1 MERKKILIAEKD
13 PNEIVELRKALV
25 TAGYEVRIAKNGAEA
40 LQWVESFHPDL
51 IIAEMR
57 LPVMDG
63 PHLLKEI
70 RNHSATKLLPF
81 ILIGSLKNLEER
93 VSAMKLPVDDY
104 LQKPLDPEEAVA
116 RIDSL
121 LREVELSASTPE
133 RQARGFSGSLGEM
146 NLVDLLQTLEVGNK
160 NAVVHLQ
167 HAGKEGVVYITSGEV
182 VDAELD
188 TLETRRAL
196 LRMFTWTEGSFRV
209 EIRMHDRQRLL
220 TISTRDLI
228 SEGMTRMYRWEQLS
242 QQLPPL
248 QSVVNVNGEV
258 GSVKV
263 TEEEKRLLQLVG
275 RKSSKRI
282 IDLVEQNQSDD
293 LRTLTVFKNLYER
306 HILKVLPLTDN
317 RQNNGEYLNTLK
329 IRPRNGRLG
338 SDRLVGAFQAVLKK
352 PEELPRQ
359 HERRHVERRFQED
372 RRKHDRRRGS
382 QQRERTQVF
391 LNKSELLLIRE
402 KLSQSSTAGIEGG
415 LVRLPGQTNRA
426 SSRES
431 PVPNRQS

>member
-40 LQWVESFHPDL
+40 LQWVETFRPDL
-51 IIAEMR
+51 VVAEIR

-70 RNHSATKLLPF
+70 RTLSARQQLPF

-93 VSAMKLPVDDY
+93 VTAMKLPVDDY
-104 LQKPLDPEEAVA
+104 LQKPLDPEETVA

-121 LREVELSASTPE
+121 LREAEWSASTPE
-133 RQARGFSGSLGEM
+133 RQARGFSGSLSEM
-146 NLVDLLQTLEVGNK
+146 SLVDLLQTLEVGNK

-167 HAGKEGVVYITSGEV
+167 HAGKEGVVYITSGQV
-182 VDAELD
+182 IDAALD
-188 TLETRRAL
+188 GLETRRAL
-196 LRMFTWTEGSFRV
+196 LRMFTWAEGSFRV
-209 EIRMHDRQRLL
+209 EIRVHDRQRLL
-220 TISTRDLI
+220 TVSTRDLI

-248 QSVVNVNGEV
+248 QSTVNVNGEAGV
-258 GSVKV
+258 VKL
-263 TEEEKRLLQLVG
+263 TDEEKRLLQLVG

-282 IDLVEQNQSDD
+282 IDLIEQNQADD

-317 RQNNGEYLNTLK
+317 RQSNGEYLNTLK
-329 IRPRNGRLG
+329 MRPANGRLPG
-338 SDRLVGAFQAVLKK
+338 ERLVGAFQAVLKK
-352 PEELPRQ
+352 PEAPPRQ
-359 HERRHVERRFQED
+359 HERRRNERRFQED
-372 RRKHDRRRGS
+372 RRKHDRRRDS
-382 QQRERTQVF
+382 QQRESSQVF

-402 KLSQSSTAGIEGG
+402 KLS
-415 LVRLPGQTNRA
+415 
-426 SSRES
+426 
-431 PVPNRQS
+431 